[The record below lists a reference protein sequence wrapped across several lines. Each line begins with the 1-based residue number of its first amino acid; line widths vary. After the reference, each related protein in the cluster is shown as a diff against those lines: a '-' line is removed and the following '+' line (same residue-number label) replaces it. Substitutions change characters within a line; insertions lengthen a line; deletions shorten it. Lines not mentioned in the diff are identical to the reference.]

1 MEANL
6 SGPVFDRL
14 EEQKILILTN
24 KTKKNYRLDRTRL
37 IEIIDLHFTTSYLP
51 ENYDHLP
58 ETAESLPE
66 TAKTTVQNQ
75 MNKSVCFDL
84 PDIDD
89 SSEIST
95 RLSSSSVNK
104 RTAIATDEPEYN
116 ETSQVH
122 STDSP
127 PDKLKSQQSKR
138 RRKSSL
144 TEEEI
149 DA

>member
-1 MEANL
+1 MFN
-6 SGPVFDRL
+6 FFNFR
-14 EEQKILILTN
+14 
-24 KTKKNYRLDRTRL
+24 KNYRLDRTRL

-89 SSEIST
+89 SSEIV
-95 RLSSSSVNK
+95 R
-104 RTAIATDEPEYN
+104 N
-116 ETSQVH
+116 EII
-122 STDSP
+122 
-127 PDKLKSQQSKR
+127 
-138 RRKSSL
+138 
-144 TEEEI
+144 EI
-149 DA
+149 FNVYTQGQGYGM